1 MAFQSQQ
8 PAHSDDTIAEI
19 GHYLAEDLGQV
30 ELILRS
36 MVESESRLIRE
47 VGDYICLA
55 NGKKLRPMLT
65 LLTSRAFGSAVTSPV
80 EVAAA
85 VEAVHVATLLHDDV
99 IDKARLRRGKS
110 SVNARW
116 GDDVA
121 ILMADFLYAGSFEL
135 ALHHLDPEPLKLICE
150 VTRRMCEGEM
160 FQIENRGKWMTP
172 DDYLHLISCKTAYL
186 FSASAAMG
194 GLTGGL
200 SVEDIARI
208 SSFGLD
214 FGLAFQVTDD
224 TLDFTADHN
233 QWGKSVGIDLMSGR
247 QNLPIILTL
256 RDASV
261 EDRKILEDILSG
273 GSQFDL
279 LNEMI
284 HNYNAIENSLE
295 VARNYMSQCLASLE
309 GLDVHDTAAWEF
321 LHALPDYVLGRQY

>member
-8 PAHSDDTIAEI
+8 SAHSDDTITEI
-19 GHYLAEDLGQV
+19 SHFLADDLHQV
-30 ELILRS
+30 EGILRS
-36 MVESESRLIRE
+36 MLESESSLIRE
-47 VGDYICLA
+47 IGDYICLA
-55 NGKKLRPMLT
+55 SGKKLRPMLT
-65 LLTSRAFGSAVTSPV
+65 LLVSRAFGSSMTSPV

-99 IDKARLRRGKS
+99 IDKARLRRGKP

-160 FQIENRGKWMTP
+160 FQIEHRGKWMTP
-172 DDYLHLISCKTAYL
+172 DDYLYVISCKTAHL

-200 SVEDIARI
+200 AIEDIARI

-247 QNLPIILTL
+247 QSLPIILTL
-256 RDASV
+256 RDASE
-261 EDRKILEDILSG
+261 EDRKILADILSEG
-273 GSQFDL
+273 LNFNL
-279 LNEMI
+279 LNDLI
-284 HNYNAIENSLE
+284 QKYHAIENSLE
-295 VARNYMSQCLASLE
+295 VARNYMSQCMACLE
-309 GLDVHDTAAWEF
+309 GLELRDSEAWEF